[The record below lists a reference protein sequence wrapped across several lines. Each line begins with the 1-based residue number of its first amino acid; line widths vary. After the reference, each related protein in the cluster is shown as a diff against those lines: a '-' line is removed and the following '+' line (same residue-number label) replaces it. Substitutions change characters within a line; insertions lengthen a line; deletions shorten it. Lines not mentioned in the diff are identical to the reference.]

1 VKNVFTSLTRELVDD
16 VELVESEDVLELVD
30 DEALDADGV
39 ETDEFAEPDEDE
51 AAKLDERSETKVW
64 MSV

>member
-16 VELVESEDVLELVD
+16 VELVEAEDVFELVD
-30 DEALDADGV
+30 DEAFEADDV
-39 ETDEFAEPDEDE
+39 EADEFAEPDE
-51 AAKLDERSETKVW
+51 AAKLDDRSETKVW